1 MRKHALA
8 AFVAAFV
15 LCATASAG
23 QYYSNA
29 RYTPA
34 THGNSSYNT
43 YAAQP
48 DMYEYVPVHQVFAS
62 IMHRNVRL
70 KKETDTFPR
79 AKYTPTSFS
88 VGYVHTANQL
98 QFGGAFNFEAGT
110 RKLNGPGNQGME
122 IRTNVPGV
130 SGFAT
135 LRPFNDSTY
144 VSASAFLGFAQFKG
158 KDAFWNGR
166 INGTDKEN
174 RTLFSLGFEAGRTWG
189 LGYGLLLTPHVGFD
203 YTYAPSERYH
213 FDNVG
218 GVGPAQ
224 VSIGSQSFY
233 EFPIGVA
240 LRKTFD
246 VGGWLITPKVDFTI
260 VPSVG
265 RVDPKNAHP
274 GFAYRVADKWKVVG
288 AAGDNFGARINL
300 GVDAKLG
307 QRIAVGVEYTY
318 EGRSRYDDHRIAA
331 NFNLAF

>member
-1 MRKHALA
+1 MRKLALA
-8 AFVAAFV
+8 ACVAVFA
-15 LCATASAG
+15 LCATAAAG

-34 THGNSSYNT
+34 PYGNAGYT
-43 YAAQP
+43 YAPQP
-48 DMYEYVPVHQVFAS
+48 DLYESVPVHQVFAS

-88 VGYVHTANQL
+88 VGYVHTANRL
-98 QFGGAFNFEAGT
+98 QYGGAFNFEAGT
-110 RKLNGPGNQGME
+110 RKLNGPGNFGMKV
-122 IRTNVPGV
+122 RTNVPGV

-135 LRPFNDSTY
+135 LRPFTDSTY
-144 VSASAFLGFAQFKG
+144 VSASAFVGFAQFKG
-158 KDAFWNGR
+158 KDAFANGR

-174 RTLFSLGFEAGRTWG
+174 RTLFSLGFEVGRTWTF
-189 LGYGLLLTPHVGFD
+189 GYGLMLTPHVGFD

-213 FDNVG
+213 FDN
-218 GVGPAQ
+218 PASP
-224 VSIGSQSFY
+224 VTIGSQSFY

-246 VGGWLITPKVDFTI
+246 VGGWMITPKADFTI
-260 VPSVG
+260 TPSVG

-288 AAGDNFGARINL
+288 AAGDNFGARVTL

-307 QRIAVGVEYTY
+307 QRIAVGVDYTY

-331 NFNLAF
+331 SFNLAF

>member
-8 AFVAAFV
+8 AFVAVFA
-15 LCATASAG
+15 LCATAGAG

-34 THGNSSYNT
+34 TYGNSGYNT

-48 DMYEYVPVHQVFAS
+48 DMYECVPVHQVFAS
-62 IMHRNVRL
+62 IMHRSVKL

-79 AKYTPTSFS
+79 TKYNPTSFS
-88 VGYVHTANQL
+88 VGYVHTSNQL

-110 RKLNGPGNQGME
+110 RKMDE
-122 IRTNVPGV
+122 RDFHMKVRTNVPGV

-135 LRPFNDSTY
+135 YRPFNDSTY
-144 VSASAFLGFAQFKG
+144 VSASAFLGFAQYKG
-158 KDAFWNGR
+158 KDLFDGGR
-166 INGTDKEN
+166 VNGTDKEN
-174 RTLFSLGFEAGRTWG
+174 RTLFSLGFEAGRTWA

-213 FDNVG
+213 FNYPDS
-218 GVGPAQ
+218 PI
-224 VSIGSQSFY
+224 SIGSQSYY
-233 EFPIGVA
+233 EFPIGIA

-260 VPSVG
+260 APSVG
-265 RVDPKNAHP
+265 RVDPKNVHP

-288 AAGDNFGARINL
+288 ASGDNFGARINL

-307 QRIAVGVEYTY
+307 QRIAFGVDYTY

-331 NFNLAF
+331 SFNLAF